1 MPAMDRSP
9 VVPRLVV
16 QMRANDVRGV
26 PNTQRTL
33 REALGISQPRVSE
46 VLHIAISRGL
56 VAGSDRLYDGG
67 RCYVLTPEG
76 DRYAAEQMQGAGP

>member
-1 MPAMDRSP
+1 MPAIDRSP

-16 QMRANDVRGV
+16 QMRANNVRGI
-26 PNTQRTL
+26 PNTQRIL
-33 REALGISQPRVSE
+33 MKDLGVSQPRVSE

-56 VAGSDRLYDGG
+56 VAESDHLYDGG

-76 DRYAAEQMQGAGP
+76 DRSAAEQMQGAGP

>member
-1 MPAMDRSP
+1 MPIDRSP
-9 VVPRLVV
+9 VIPRLVV
-16 QMRANDVRGV
+16 QMRANNIGGT

-46 VLHIAISRGL
+46 ILHIAISRGL